1 MINRAKERILELL
14 RHKLAQNALSLYSVQ
29 IASYV
34 IPLVTIPYLSRVLGA
49 SGWGLV
55 AFAQSFGSWVAL
67 VGEYGFSLS
76 GTREIA
82 RHRENREKLI
92 DIVSGVLGAKSLLA
106 VVSLAVAVLCRLW
119 VPVFREHRELLWAG
133 MFWALAQG
141 FSMTWFFQ
149 GFERMPLVAGLDMST
164 RILATIGVFVFVR
177 SPGDAWR
184 ALAVQGAGAFVSFL
198 FGLGLAYRELPLRL
212 PRLASVFEAFRM
224 GWSMFLF
231 KSSVSLYT
239 TGNAFILGLFVSPQL
254 VGYYA
259 GAEKISRA
267 CLGLLN
273 PISQTLYPRLSH
285 LAYHA
290 RDRAARLARVGMTLM
305 GSTGVALGILLF
317 AFAPLLVRVLLGP
330 GFDPAVPVLRMLSL
344 LMPLIALSVFMGMQ
358 WMLPLGLDRLFT
370 TITIIA
376 GVINLGLA
384 VALARA
390 FAGVGMAS
398 AVVLAE
404 TFVTVSMYLELRR
417 RNLDPLH
424 DSAVT
429 EASEALVVNAADP
442 LSVIP
447 RGD

>member
-1 MINRAKERILELL
+1 LIDLSKERVLGLL

-29 IASYV
+29 IASYI
-34 IPLVTIPYLSRVLGA
+34 IPLVTIPYLARVLGA

-55 AFAQSFGSWVAL
+55 AFAQAFASWVAL

-82 RHRENREKLI
+82 RHRDNREKLTE
-92 DIVSGVLGAKSLLA
+92 IVSGVLGAKTLLA
-106 VVSLAVAVLCRLW
+106 VVSLSVAVLFRLW
-119 VPVFREHRELLWAG
+119 VPVFREHPELFWAG

-164 RILATIGVFVFVR
+164 RILATIGVFIFVR

-198 FGLGLAYRELPLRL
+198 FGLGLAYRELPFRL
-212 PRLASVFEAFRM
+212 PRWTSVWEAFRM

-290 RDRAARLARVGMTLM
+290 RDRAARLARVGITLM
-305 GSTGVALGILLF
+305 GSTGMAIGILLF
-317 AFAPLLVRVLLGP
+317 LFAPVLVRILLGP
-330 GFDPAVPVLRMLSL
+330 GFGPAVLVLRVLSL

-358 WMLPLGLDRLFT
+358 WMLPLGLDRLFN
-370 TITIIA
+370 TITIVA
-376 GVINLGLA
+376 GIINLGLA
-384 VALARA
+384 VALAPV

-404 TFVTVSMYLELRR
+404 TFVTVSMYLSLRKR
-417 RNLDPLH
+417 KLDPLSRAAVAAA
-424 DSAVT
+424 SAV
-429 EASEALVVNAADP
+429 LIVNRADP
-442 LSVIP
+442 LGVIP
-447 RGD
+447 EGD